1 LAVYSA
7 IEAISC
13 WAQRSWARD
22 AKARHGRSS
31 HCCAISSILPSYSSF
46 MNPML
51 SNAPEI
57 VPAMLRSFREATSAS
72 MLTRASVSRPGFR
85 RYARR
90 RPALRRFCD
99 APRARDA
106 VRNRRPRNLPW
117 TSWCLVEHAG
127 ARRDA
132 TLVVTDCE
140 AQTFQV
146 LSKHVH
152 KNPCG
157 THNIAGKRDHFC
169 GRLAQ
174 TSSIRFDSIRF
185 DSIRFDSSQCELI

>member
-1 LAVYSA
+1 M
-7 IEAISC
+7 SC

-22 AKARHGRSS
+22 AKARHGRFS

-46 MNPML
+46 MNPMP

-57 VPAMLRSFREATSAS
+57 APAMLRSFREATSAS

-99 APRARDA
+99 APGARDT

-127 ARRDA
+127 TRRDA

-140 AQTFQV
+140 AQTFQEP
-146 LSKHVH
+146 SKHVH

-157 THNIAGKRDHFC
+157 STTLLGNVTTFALG
-169 GRLAQ
+169 LQ
-174 TSSIRFDSIRF
+174 TNSNRFESVQ
-185 DSIRFDSSQCELI
+185 FDSSQTELI